1 MDDALQSEVKI
12 VIDIVTN
19 LRKAAREADE
29 FNESIGNSSQVERF
43 SAKVGKAADSLE
55 EFTKRAREAGDV
67 TAVDKKALS
76 GWDAL
81 ETKIRAAGEAYSK
94 LSRMRAASGQS
105 PVDLNSF
112 MADQGLSPQ
121 DIDNYRQGNSASF
134 LKDEAAAR
142 REATRAEQEAARA
155 VEDMAEAERRLS
167 TIQKQR
173 AQTEAAEA
181 NRQMEIRAAL
191 EQRAQAERDL
201 AVAIERQA
209 AATKNA
215 ERASA
220 YARPRGNS
228 FLGQGE
234 ESGLKASDTTW
245 ARESVVRMSAA
256 RAALADY
263 DRQLNTNTVSYKAST
278 GAIATAHAQHEA
290 YLAQL
295 PRLRYALYDVATS
308 AGIMAT
314 AIAASGTAVL
324 ATFASMESAF
334 TGVERTLD
342 PKDFVDADAFRAE
355 LDSIRDDLEEM
366 ALEIPKSFQDLSKIA
381 TLGNQL
387 GVPAEDLS
395 EFTDLVAKFSTVSGL
410 TAEASAQAFGRITNI
425 LGMPI
430 SEAGRLASAIELVGV
445 SSAATD
451 KEIIALVERLG
462 ATASRAGFT
471 ADQIVG
477 LSGALG
483 SLGVAPERAQGV
495 FERYFGSINSALAE
509 GGEKAEAF
517 AQITGRSVEELNAA
531 VNNGGGF
538 EVFKDFITTLNGAG
552 NTQLTSALET
562 LGLQGIRSEE
572 VIGRLALR
580 MGILEQSFNTAA
592 RGAAENIEL
601 NRQMAM
607 VVDDLASKWQFF
619 LNAISLVAGAVGE
632 QMAPAFGVL
641 LDAATQVLSSFSE
654 FASSP
659 IGAVF
664 VHIAATVAILAAG
677 VAGIL
682 APVALAGA
690 SFAAFRTAIGAI
702 PWTAIQTWLFGIRN
716 GAIAAAGGMGTA
728 AGAAR
733 ILSVA
738 LKALGRVTVIFAL
751 LYAASELI
759 FNFGGSMQWLA
770 DVAVTTVNVIG
781 TAFGE
786 LMNFLADVAA
796 NMSWFGQSIPMFSDW
811 SKGLRG
817 FAVDSRQAISS
828 SMDGFKGW
836 ASTLENADT
845 ALGDFGGAGDDLAF
859 DDWSQG
865 TDDFAGSLDGLGDS
879 ASSAAAEVRT
889 LVDYASDLSGVMKR
903 SFDIR
908 FGGEQGFDTIT
919 SGWRAVEKAAED
931 AREAALEHQ
940 RTLASMGADR
950 SVKQYWLSVAE
961 NYGDELRARELRAE
975 LAELD
980 ADMAKE
986 KAALTLA
993 QDKASMSLVGNSEA
1007 AIANR
1012 ASLLGLVGN
1021 YQEYLRVLAESGMSQ
1036 AELQAESARLR
1047 NEFVQQ
1053 ATAMG
1058 FGRTEVERYAQA
1070 FDDMTFIISQVPR
1083 NITVTAD
1090 VNPAI
1095 QALNEF
1101 VAAASVAG
1109 QNAGAGIANGIGGGV
1124 RAAEAE
1130 AIAAADR
1137 IKRSMDI
1144 FSYWGGVF
1152 GGGTKSNWNGGGSLN
1167 WGGFSSGGYTGSGGK
1182 NTPAGIVH
1190 KDEYVF
1196 SKEATSFYGP
1206 GFLDRMHEA
1215 GKSGKSM
1222 APVGVGA
1229 APGVVDLSAGSM
1241 RGLAQAILAASPSVI
1256 LPGSQLAGSVG
1267 AHNVATTSRGN
1278 A

>member
-29 FNESIGNSSQVERF
+29 FNESIGNNSQVERF
-43 SAKVGKAADSLE
+43 SAKVGKAADRLD
-55 EFTKRAREAGDV
+55 EFAKAAREAGDAS
-67 TAVDKKALS
+67 AVDKKALS

-81 ETKIRAAGEAYSK
+81 ETKIRAASEAYSK
-94 LSRMRAASGQS
+94 LSRVRAASGQS
-105 PVDLNSF
+105 PVDLDSF
-112 MADQGLSPQ
+112 MADQGLSTK
-121 DIDNYRQGNSASF
+121 DIDNYRQGNSASL

-263 DRQLNTNTVSYKAST
+263 DRQLNANTVSYKAST

-355 LDSIRDDLEEM
+355 LDSIRGDLEEM

-430 SEAGRLASAIELVGV
+430 SEASRLASAIELVGV

-451 KEIIALVERLG
+451 REIIALVERLG

-531 VNNGGGF
+531 VNNGQGF
-538 EVFKDFITTLNGAG
+538 DVFRDFITTLNGAG

-619 LNAISLVAGAVGE
+619 LNALSLVAGAVGE

-641 LDAATQVLSSFSE
+641 LDAATSALSAFSQ
-654 FASSP
+654 FAESP

-690 SFAAFRTAIGAI
+690 SFAAFRTAIAQI
-702 PWTAIQTWLFGIRN
+702 PWVAIQGYLLKIRG

-733 ILSVA
+733 VLAIA
-738 LKALGRVTVIFAL
+738 LKALGRVTVIFAI

-759 FNFGGSMQWLA
+759 FNFGGSMQWLS
-770 DVAVTTVNVIG
+770 DVAVNTVNVIG

-786 LMNFLADVAA
+786 LMNFIADVARNLSA
-796 NMSWFGQSIPMFSDW
+796 IAPALGDW
-811 SKGLRG
+811 SKDLRG
-817 FAVDSRQAISS
+817 FAVDSRKAISS
-828 SMDGFKGW
+828 SMDGFADW

-845 ALGDFGGAGDDLAF
+845 ALGDFGGSGDDLAF
-859 DDWSQG
+859 EDWSQG

-919 SGWRAVEKAAED
+919 SGWQAVEKAAQD

-993 QDKASMSLVGNSEA
+993 QDKANMSLVGNSEA

-1058 FGRTEVERYAQA
+1058 FGRGEVERYAQA

-1101 VAAASVAG
+1101 VAAASWAAQSAG
-1109 QNAGAGIANGIGGGV
+1109 NNIAAGIGNGV

-1130 AIAAADR
+1130 VNASADR
-1137 IKRSMDI
+1137 IRRSMEVFTHWGNY
-1144 FSYWGGVF
+1144 FSNSNPGGRSDWRNDPS
-1152 GGGTKSNWNGGGSLN
+1152 GGRP
-1167 WGGFSSGGYTGSGGK
+1167 FASGGYTGSGGK
-1182 NTPAGIVH
+1182 YTPAGIVH

-1229 APGVVDLSAGSM
+1229 APGVVDLSAASL
-1241 RGLAQAILAASPSVI
+1241 RGLAQAVIAASPSIV